1 MYLLHPFFGIFIQ
14 INNIKEVK
22 HIGSKKLLRRI
33 AKVVGWLSLGIV
45 TLALSLCLLLQVPAV
60 QTWLA
65 NKLVYQLEHSLD
77 ATIELDYIHF
87 EFWHTARIENFSLI
101 QSDKSIHLEKVELD
115 FDVFDLFA
123 STISIKEIDVHGVR
137 AVLNT
142 DPSIDKPQ
150 VKKGGQWKTV
160 LQQIN
165 LEKINLMVLMPQSD
179 QRIEVDLPLAT
190 IDLGN
195 LVLGDS
201 SIQVALIDLRTPL
214 ITHFLPARPSA
225 PNLPRDSIIDFTM
238 LTAMGVSIDN
248 LSMNNMRYVTIK
260 DQDSITVIKELSGQ
274 FSLNANKNSVQ
285 LNAKNLVASV
295 DQYPAIQA
303 EEIDITSARDSFFF
317 GMDNLRWGESA
328 FNGWLHLPLANHQYN
343 LSNGFKAPFK
353 VLLNQ
358 SYITTTEKDF
368 LLAKLNLNQTPWIDL
383 LGNDTL
389 SLDTFNATGSLSE
402 LDIKRITFTS
412 QNLLIEGR
420 ASIHGLPILTNTF
433 VSLDCKKLTAKTS
446 PWLRLAK
453 RASISLP
460 EFCDRIPTIGIKGHV
475 EGSLQDL
482 AMNASV
488 NTVFGRADIAASMA
502 WDAKNPPNYNGSL
515 ATANFNLGSLLQNQ
529 DFGNLQCNL
538 EIDGYGFQNL
548 DRELDI
554 YGSISSFDY
563 KDQTIDNIQLNG
575 HLSNEK
581 YLGQIEIFD
590 DAVQLHAQATID
602 QSGTIPTV
610 LATGNLDFLRVE
622 GFSNYDK
629 DLAISGRFNL
639 DGHSIDEER
648 GLIDLSLSDWALD
661 FDERIVALPPTRL
674 VYSQLPDERIAI
686 DIKSEFLSGFVSSDY
701 TIDDIPILVKS
712 LKDSLTVPDL
722 DGRSASWKINL
733 SDNYHL
739 LSIIN
744 PRLNVPGKLRLDG
757 SIGGIQRSLFTSW
770 STDYID
776 FEDYLV
782 EGFNGNLTLSGD
794 QYHIQS
800 ALTGVTLFDTTFFK
814 NIEVSL
820 WQNGD
825 NGQFFIQSKNGNHDS
840 LLHIAGGYLRDEF
853 NHFKGSFSAFDIH
866 LDTNVYRISQDNQ
879 WEVASN
885 EWVRLKDFTLKGPSQ
900 GKIQLEGYPYTS
912 EDESVEKQYFN
923 FGVQAIRLKAFSDLL
938 NHPIYKFDG
947 EMDFQVSIKNAF
959 QTPELEGSIDTR
971 HLLLNTQ
978 DLGRLILVSEYNANK
993 NRIDIKAGSLI
1004 REAKNYVAIRGYHGL
1019 PGHSEAYDTKISF
1032 VIDSLE
1038 VQAVEDL
1045 VPSYIRNNKGNVH
1058 GNLDLV
1064 VKDKKPNLLGYLET
1078 GKVTTTI
1085 SYLNTT
1091 YNLYNQRVDFLE
1103 DRLAIEHLE
1112 AFYMDTVRNEAV
1124 KRSLVGGG
1132 NVYHQNL
1139 KNWSLDVSLSGENI
1153 QVLNTTAA
1161 MNPDYYGQAFVTG
1174 SARFYGDAQSDI
1186 KLEVSAESTPGTELF
1201 FPYEESAYAESHGF
1215 FSFKNDN
1222 AKRLFKP
1229 KEKVRINPLD
1239 VAMDLTIDQD
1249 AVIHIVLS
1257 EEDGDVLTA
1266 RGNGDIRLE
1275 YLKEKEEA
1283 NLYGTYK
1290 IASGDYTFQL
1300 REVIDKRFYIEDGG
1314 SIQLEGS
1321 IDEALLDVSA
1331 SYRINTTPLNL
1342 IREYI
1347 DINDAAVYTEANERV
1362 PVKLLLNIS
1371 NTLAEPAIDFDID
1384 IVDYDPIL
1392 RNPIETKI
1400 NLLRNDA
1407 NNMNQQVFGLI
1418 VVNQFIPTFGDA
1430 GASSAALVSTGIN
1443 NTVSELL
1450 SNQLS
1455 GYLSGWFDELNL
1467 DLDLNI
1473 NYRAYD
1479 PTVNNGDDLNEIRR
1493 RELQIALSKRFMNDR
1508 MTINVGGNVDFGDQF
1523 SDDVNSGT
1531 NFTGDFEFNYAIT
1544 EDRRLKFKAFSNTDY
1559 DIFDQGYRTNAGL
1572 GLSFNRS
1579 FNNIN
1584 ELFGGNGKSNI
1595 KDIQDNN
1602 EVEEESNSSQELSPE
1617 EIINK
1622 P

>member
-1 MYLLHPFFGIFIQ
+1 M
-14 INNIKEVK
+14 
-22 HIGSKKLLRRI
+22 
-33 AKVVGWLSLGIV
+33 GWLSLCII
-45 TLALSLCLLLQVPAV
+45 TLAFSLCILLQVPSV

-65 NKLVYQLEHSLD
+65 KKLVHQLEHSLD
-77 ATIELDYIHF
+77 ATIEVDYIHF
-87 EFWHTARIENFSLI
+87 EFWHTARIENFSLT
-101 QSDKSIHLEKVELD
+101 QSDKSIHLENVKLD
-115 FDVFDLFA
+115 IDVFDLFS
-123 STISIKEIDVHGVR
+123 STISLKEINIDGVNV
-137 AVLNT
+137 VLNT
-142 DPSIDKPQ
+142 DPLIEKPQ
-150 VKKGGQWKTV
+150 VSKGGKWQTT
-160 LQQIN
+160 LQQVN
-165 LEKINLMVLMPQSD
+165 LENINIMVLMPQSD
-179 QRIEVDLPLAT
+179 QTIEVDLPLASV
-190 IDLGN
+190 DLGN

-201 SIQVALIDLRTPL
+201 GSPLSSIKLQSPL
-214 ITHFLPARPSA
+214 ITHRLPHNRPASSQQ
-225 PNLPRDSIIDFTM
+225 RDSTINLAM
-238 LTAMGVSIDN
+238 LHAIGISINN
-248 LSMNNMRYVTIK
+248 LSMNSLQYVTINYE
-260 DQDSITVIKELSGQ
+260 DSTTVVEELSGE
-274 FSLNANKNSVQ
+274 FSLLSNDDTFQATARNI
-285 LNAKNLVASV
+285 VARV

-303 EEIDITSARDSFFF
+303 DEIDITSTSDSFSF
-317 GMDNLRWGESA
+317 GTDNFSWGESA
-328 FNGWLHLPLANHQYN
+328 FNGYLHLPLSNHQYD
-343 LSNGFKAPFK
+343 LSNGFKAPFT

-358 SYITTTEKDF
+358 SYITSAEKDF
-368 LLAKLNLNQTPWIDL
+368 LLTKFNLDQAPWASI

-389 SLDTFNATGSLSE
+389 HLDTFNAVGSLSD
-402 LDIKRITFTS
+402 LAINRLTINS
-412 QNLLIEGR
+412 QNLLIDGQ
-420 ASIHGLPILTNTF
+420 ASVYGLPILEKTF
-433 VSLDCKKLTAKTS
+433 VSLDCKQLTAKTA
-446 PWLRLAK
+446 PWISLAQN
-453 RASISLP
+453 ASIPLP
-460 EFCDRIPTIGIKGHV
+460 EFCNRIPVVGIKGHV

-482 AMNASV
+482 GMKASV
-488 NTVFGRADIAASMA
+488 NTIFGKADIAASMA
-502 WDAKNPPNYNGSL
+502 WDAKNPPNYEGSL
-515 ATANFNLGSLLQNQ
+515 STAKFNLGSLLQNQ
-529 DFGNLQCNL
+529 DFGNIQCNL
-538 EIDGYGFQNL
+538 EVDGYGLQNL

-554 YGSISSFDY
+554 YGSISAFDY
-563 KDQTIDNIQLNG
+563 KDQIIDNIQLNG
-575 HLSNEK
+575 HLSKEK

-590 DAVQLHAQATID
+590 DAVQLHAEATID
-602 QSGTIPTV
+602 QSGTFPTI
-610 LATGNLDFLRVE
+610 LAAGNLDFFRVE
-622 GFSNYDK
+622 GFSQYK
-629 DLAISGRFNL
+629 KALAVSGRFEL
-639 DGHSIDEER
+639 DGHSIDDQR

-701 TIDDIPILVKS
+701 TITDIPILASS
-712 LKDSLTVPDL
+712 LKDSLKVPDL

-733 SDNYHL
+733 SDNYNL

-744 PRLNVPGKLRLDG
+744 PKLNVPGKLKLDG
-757 SIGGIQRSLFTSW
+757 SIGGIQSSLYTSW
-770 STDYID
+770 STDFID
-776 FEDYLV
+776 FEDYHI
-782 EGFNGNLTLSGD
+782 EGFNGNVLFSDD
-794 QYHIQS
+794 QYQIQS
-800 ALTGVTLFDTTFFK
+800 ALTGITLFDTMFFK

-820 WQNGD
+820 LQNRDDGH
-825 NGQFFIQSKNGNHDS
+825 FIVQSKNGNQDS
-840 LLHIAGGYLRDEF
+840 LLHITGGYQRDSF
-853 NHFKGSFSAFDIH
+853 NHFKGSFSAFNIH
-866 LDTNVYRISQDNQ
+866 LDNTVYRISQDNQ

-885 EWVRLKDFTLKGPSQ
+885 KWVRLKDFILNGPSQ

-947 EMDFQVSIKNAF
+947 EMDFQVAIKNAF
-959 QTPELEGSIDTR
+959 YAPEFEGSIDTR

-1019 PGHSEAYDTKISF
+1019 PGHNEAYDTKISF
-1032 VIDSLE
+1032 IIDSLE

-1132 NVYHQNL
+1132 NIYHQNL

-1186 KLEVSAESTPGTELF
+1186 TLEVSAESSPGTELF
-1201 FPYEESAYAESHGF
+1201 FPYEESAYAESHSF
-1215 FSFKNDN
+1215 FAFKNDN
-1222 AKRLFKP
+1222 KKSLFQP
-1229 KEKVRINPLD
+1229 KNKIRINPLD
-1239 VAMDLTIDQD
+1239 VAMDLTIDED

-1257 EEDGDVLTA
+1257 EEDGDILTA

-1321 IDEALLDVSA
+1321 IDEAVLDVSA

-1430 GASSAALVSTGIN
+1430 GASNAALVSTGIN

-1479 PTVNNGDDLNEIRR
+1479 PSVNNGDDLNQIRR

-1579 FNNIN
+1579 FNNIK
-1584 ELFGGNGKSNI
+1584 ELFGGNRQSRNN
-1595 KDIQDNN
+1595 DIPDYNG
-1602 EVEEESNSSQELSPE
+1602 VEEENDSSQKLSPE
-1617 EIINK
+1617 
-1622 P
+1622 

>member
-1 MYLLHPFFGIFIQ
+1 M
-14 INNIKEVK
+14 
-22 HIGSKKLLRRI
+22 
-33 AKVVGWLSLGIV
+33 GWLSLCAV
-45 TLALSLCLLLQVPAV
+45 TLAFSLCILLQVPSV

-65 NKLVYQLEHSLD
+65 NKLLHQLEHSLD
-77 ATIELDYIHF
+77 ATIEVDYIHF
-87 EFWHTARIENFSLI
+87 EFWHTARIENFSLT

-115 FDVFDLFA
+115 FDVFDLF
-123 STISIKEIDVHGVR
+123 SSIISIKEIDVHGVR

-142 DPSIDKPQ
+142 DPAIDKP
-150 VKKGGQWKTV
+150 KTTKGGQWKTI
-160 LQQIN
+160 LHKIN
-165 LEKINLMVLMPQSD
+165 LEKVSFEVLMPQSD
-179 QRIEVDLPLAT
+179 QMIEVDLPLAA

-201 SIQVALIDLRTPL
+201 SLQLSLIDLRAPL
-214 ITHFLPARPSA
+214 ITHYLPAKPSA
-225 PNLPRDSIIDFTM
+225 PNPPKDSIIDFTM
-238 LTAMGVSIDN
+238 LTAMGVSIEN
-248 LSMNNMRYVTIK
+248 LSMDRMRYVMIK
-260 DQDSITVIKELSGQ
+260 DQDSIPVIQELSGQ
-274 FSLNANKNSVQ
+274 FSLTSDENSTLVKAN
-285 LNAKNLVASV
+285 NLVATV
-295 DQYPAIQA
+295 DQYPAIQVDA
-303 EEIDITSARDSFFF
+303 IQITSTIDSFYL
-317 GMDNLRWGESA
+317 GTDNLTWGGSA

-343 LSNGFKAPFK
+343 LSNEFKAPFK
-353 VLLNQ
+353 ILLNE
-358 SYITTTEKDF
+358 SFVTPVEKD
-368 LLAKLNLNQTPWIDL
+368 LLLTTLNLQQAPWIDL

-389 SLDTFNATGSLSE
+389 HLDTFNAMGSLSA
-402 LDIKRITFTS
+402 LDVKRLTLNS
-412 QNLLIEGR
+412 QNIVIDGR
-420 ASIHGLPILTNTF
+420 ASIHGLPILANTF
-433 VSLDCKKLTAKTS
+433 ISLDCKNFTIKTS
-446 PWLRLAK
+446 PIFRLAK
-453 RASISLP
+453 RASIALP
-460 EFCDRIPTIGIKGHV
+460 EFCERIPLIGIKGHV
-475 EGSLQDL
+475 EGSLKDL

-488 NTVFGRADIAASMA
+488 STVFGQADIAARMA

-515 ATANFNLGSLLQNQ
+515 ATTNFNLGSLLQNQ
-529 DFGNLQCNL
+529 DFGNVQCNL
-538 EIDGYGFQNL
+538 DIDGYGFQNRG
-548 DRELDI
+548 RELDI
-554 YGSISSFDY
+554 YGNISAFDY

-602 QSGTIPTV
+602 QSGIIPTV
-610 LATGNLDFLRVE
+610 LATGNLDFLRLE
-622 GFSNYDK
+622 GFSQYDK
-629 DLAISGRFNL
+629 ALAVSGRFEL
-639 DGHSIDEER
+639 DGHSIDDER

-701 TIDDIPILVKS
+701 TIKDIPILASS
-712 LKDSLTVPDL
+712 LKDSLKVPDL

-733 SDNYHL
+733 SDNYNL

-744 PRLNVPGKLRLDG
+744 PKLNVPGKLKLDG

-770 STDYID
+770 STDFID
-776 FEDYLV
+776 IEDYHI
-782 EGFNGNLTLSGD
+782 EGFNGNLTLND
-794 QYHIQS
+794 NQYHIQS
-800 ALTGVTLFDTTFFK
+800 ALSGISLFDTMFFK

-820 WQNGD
+820 LQDGD
-825 NGQFFIQSKNGNHDS
+825 NGQFVVQSKNGNQDS
-840 LLHIAGGYLRDEF
+840 LLHIAGQYLRDEF

-866 LDTNVYRISQDNQ
+866 LDTNIYRISRNNH
-879 WEVASN
+879 WEIEGS
-885 EWVRLKDFTLKGPSQ
+885 EWVKLKDFTLNGPAQ

-912 EDESVEKQYFN
+912 EDESEKRQYFN

-959 QTPELEGSIDTR
+959 QTPEFEGSIDTR

-1032 VIDSLE
+1032 IIDSLE

-1064 VKDKKPNLLGYLET
+1064 VKDKKPNLLGYIET
-1078 GKVTTTI
+1078 GKVSTTI

-1091 YNLYNQRVDFLE
+1091 YNLHNQRVDFLE
-1103 DRLAIEHLE
+1103 DRLTIDHLE

-1132 NVYHQNL
+1132 NIYHQNL

-1257 EEDGDVLTA
+1257 EEDGDILTA

-1321 IDEALLDVSA
+1321 IDEAVLDVSA

-1384 IVDYDPIL
+1384 ILDYDPIL

-1430 GASSAALVSTGIN
+1430 GASNAALVSTGIN

-1479 PTVNNGDDLNEIRR
+1479 PSVNNGDDLNQIRR

-1579 FNNIN
+1579 FNNIS
-1584 ELFGGNGKSNI
+1584 ELFGGNGKSNN
-1595 KDIQDNN
+1595 KDIQENN
-1602 EVEEESNSSQELSPE
+1602 DVEEENNSSQELSPE
-1617 EIINK
+1617 EILNN

>member
-1 MYLLHPFFGIFIQ
+1 M
-14 INNIKEVK
+14 
-22 HIGSKKLLRRI
+22 
-33 AKVVGWLSLGIV
+33 GWLSLCIV
-45 TLALSLCLLLQVPAV
+45 ALLLTLCVLLQVPSV

-65 NKLVYQLEHSLD
+65 NKLVHQIEHSLD
-77 ATIELDYIHF
+77 ATIEVDYIHF
-87 EFWHTARIENFSLI
+87 EFWHTARIENFSLS
-101 QSDKSIHLEKVELD
+101 QSDKSIFLEKVELD

-123 STISIKEIDVHGVR
+123 STISIKEINVDGVR

-142 DPSIDKPQ
+142 DPSVDKPQ
-150 VKKGGQWKTV
+150 VKKGGQWKTI
-160 LQQIN
+160 LHEIN
-165 LEKINLMVLMPQSD
+165 LEKINLVVLMPQSE
-179 QRIEVDLPLAT
+179 QTIEVDLPLAA

-201 SIQVALIDLRTPL
+201 SIQISLIDLHSPL
-214 ITHFLPARPSA
+214 ITHELPDRQLAPSF
-225 PNLPRDSIIDFTM
+225 PRDSIIDFTM
-238 LTAMGVSIDN
+238 LTTMGISIEN
-248 LSMNNMRYVTIK
+248 FSMDNMRYITIK
-260 DQDSITVIKELSGQ
+260 DQDSVTVIKELSGQ
-274 FSLNANKNSVQ
+274 FSLVSNDHSLRVKAN
-285 LNAKNLVASV
+285 NLLTAV
-295 DQYPAIQA
+295 DQYPVIQA
-303 EEIDITSARDSFFF
+303 KSIEITSTSDSFYF
-317 GMDNLRWGESA
+317 GADNLRWGESA
-328 FNGWLHLPLANHQYN
+328 FNGWLHLPLAKHQYN
-343 LSNGFKAPFK
+343 LSSIFEAPFK

-358 SYITTTEKDF
+358 SYVTATEKDF
-368 LLAKLNLNQTPWIDL
+368 LLANLNLQQAPWVDL

-389 SLDTFNATGSLSE
+389 HLDTFNAVGSLSE
-402 LDIKRITFTS
+402 LDIKRLTFKS
-412 QNLLIEGR
+412 QNVVIDGR
-420 ASIHGLPILTNTF
+420 TSIHGLPVLSNTF
-433 VSLDCKKLTAKTS
+433 ISLDCKKLTVRSS
-446 PWLRLAK
+446 PLLRLAK

-460 EFCDRIPTIGIKGHV
+460 EFCERIPTIGIKGHV

-482 AMNASV
+482 AMNATV
-488 NTVFGRADIAASMA
+488 NTVFGKADVAATMA
-502 WDAKNPPNYNGSL
+502 WNAKNPPKYKGNLS
-515 ATANFNLGSLLQNQ
+515 TANFNLGSLLQNQ
-529 DFGNLQCNL
+529 DFGNFQCNL
-538 EIDGYGFQNL
+538 EVDGYGFQNL

-554 YGSISSFDY
+554 YGSMSAFDY
-563 KDQTIDNIQLNG
+563 KDQTIDNIKLNG

-602 QSGTIPTV
+602 QSGIIPTV

-622 GFSNYDK
+622 GFSQYDK
-629 DLAISGRFNL
+629 ALAVSGRFDLN
-639 DGHSIDEER
+639 GHSIDDER

-674 VYSQLPDERIAI
+674 VYSQLPDQRIAI
-686 DIKSEFLSGFVSSDY
+686 DIRSEFLSGFISSDY
-701 TIDDIPILVKS
+701 MIEDIPILVKT
-712 LKDSLTVPDL
+712 LKDSLKVPDL
-722 DGRSASWKINL
+722 DGRSASWKVNL
-733 SDNYHL
+733 SDNYNL

-744 PRLNVPGKLRLDG
+744 PKLNVPGKLKLDG
-757 SIGGIQRSLFTSW
+757 SIGGIQKSLFTSW
-770 STDYID
+770 STDYIEL
-776 FEDYLV
+776 EDYLI
-782 EGFNGNLTLSGD
+782 EGFNGNLSLSDD

-800 ALTGVTLFDTTFFK
+800 ALTGITLFDTTFFK

-820 WQNGD
+820 SQNGD
-825 NGQFFIQSKNGNHDS
+825 NGQFIIESKNGDQDS
-840 LLHIAGGYLRDEF
+840 LLHIAGAYLRDEF
-853 NHFKGSFSAFDIH
+853 NHLNGNFSVFDIH
-866 LDTNVYRISQDNQ
+866 LDTNVYRISHNNQ
-879 WEVASN
+879 WEIAGY
-885 EWVRLKDFTLKGPSQ
+885 EWLRLKDFTLKGPGQ

-912 EDESVEKQYFN
+912 EDESQEKQYFN

-938 NHPIYKFDG
+938 NHPIYQFDG

-959 QTPELEGSIDTR
+959 QTPEFEGSIDTR
-971 HLLLNTQ
+971 HLSLNTQ

-993 NRIDIKAGSLI
+993 KRIDIKAGSLI

-1019 PGHSEAYDTKISF
+1019 PGHSEAFDTKISF
-1032 VIDSLE
+1032 IIDSLE

-1103 DRLAIEHLE
+1103 DRLAIDHLE
-1112 AFYMDTVRNEAV
+1112 AFYMDTTRNETI
-1124 KRSLVGGG
+1124 KRTLTGGG
-1132 NVYHQNL
+1132 NIYHQNL
-1139 KNWSLDVSLSGENI
+1139 KNWSLDVSLSGEDI

-1161 MNPDYYGQAFVTG
+1161 MNSDYYGQAFVTG

-1186 KLEVSAESTPGTELF
+1186 TLEVSAESAPGTELF
-1201 FPYEESAYAESHGF
+1201 FPYEESAYAESHSF
-1215 FSFKNDN
+1215 FAFNNNDV
-1222 AKRLFKP
+1222 KRLFKP
-1229 KEKVRINPLD
+1229 KDKVRINPLD
-1239 VAMDLTIDQD
+1239 VAMDLIIDQD

-1257 EEDGDVLTA
+1257 EEDGDILSA

-1283 NLYGTYK
+1283 NLYGIYK

-1321 IDEALLDVSA
+1321 IDDAVLDVSA

-1400 NLLRNDA
+1400 NLLRNDP

-1430 GASSAALVSTGIN
+1430 GASNAALVSTGIN

-1479 PTVNNGDDLNEIRR
+1479 PSVNNGDDLDQIRR

-1579 FNNIN
+1579 FNNIK
-1584 ELFGGNGKSNI
+1584 ELFGGNGEKNNNEDQNNSE
-1595 KDIQDNN
+1595 IQEDNN
-1602 EVEEESNSSQELSPE
+1602 SSKELPPE
-1617 EIINK
+1617 EILNN

>member
-1 MYLLHPFFGIFIQ
+1 M
-14 INNIKEVK
+14 
-22 HIGSKKLLRRI
+22 
-33 AKVVGWLSLGIV
+33 GWLSLCAV
-45 TLALSLCLLLQVPAV
+45 TLAFSLCILLQVPSV

-65 NKLVYQLEHSLD
+65 NKLLHQLEHSLD
-77 ATIELDYIHF
+77 ATIEVDYIHF
-87 EFWHTARIENFSLI
+87 EFWHTARIENFSLT

-137 AVLNT
+137 AFLNT
-142 DPSIDKPQ
+142 DPAIDKP
-150 VKKGGQWKTV
+150 KTTKGGQWKTI
-160 LQQIN
+160 LHKIN
-165 LEKINLMVLMPQSD
+165 LEKVSFEVLMPQSD
-179 QRIEVDLPLAT
+179 QMIEVDLPLAA

-201 SIQVALIDLRTPL
+201 SLQLSLIDLRAPL
-214 ITHFLPARPSA
+214 ITHHLPAKPSA
-225 PNLPRDSIIDFTM
+225 PNPPKDSIIDFTM
-238 LTAMGVSIDN
+238 LTAMGVSIEN
-248 LSMNNMRYVTIK
+248 LSMDRMRYVMIK
-260 DQDSITVIKELSGQ
+260 DQDSIPVIQELSGQ
-274 FSLNANKNSVQ
+274 FSLTSDENSTLVKAN
-285 LNAKNLVASV
+285 NLVATV

-303 EEIDITSARDSFFF
+303 DAIQITSTIDSFYL
-317 GMDNLRWGESA
+317 GTDNLTWGGSA

-343 LSNGFKAPFK
+343 LSNEFNAPFNI
-353 VLLNQ
+353 LLNE
-358 SYITTTEKDF
+358 SFVTPVEKDF
-368 LLAKLNLNQTPWIDL
+368 LLTTLNLQQAPWIDL

-389 SLDTFNATGSLSE
+389 HLDTFNAMGSLSA
-402 LDIKRITFTS
+402 LDVKRLTLNS
-412 QNLLIEGR
+412 QNIVIDGR
-420 ASIHGLPILTNTF
+420 ASIHGLPILANTF
-433 VSLDCKKLTAKTS
+433 VSLDCKNFTIKTS
-446 PWLRLAK
+446 PIFRLAK
-453 RASISLP
+453 RASIALP
-460 EFCDRIPTIGIKGHV
+460 EFCERIPLIGIKGHV
-475 EGSLQDL
+475 EGSLKDL

-488 NTVFGRADIAASMA
+488 STVFGQADIAARMA

-515 ATANFNLGSLLQNQ
+515 ATTNFNLGSLLQNQ
-529 DFGNLQCNL
+529 DFGNVQCNL
-538 EIDGYGFQNL
+538 DIDGYGFQNRG
-548 DRELDI
+548 RELDI
-554 YGSISSFDY
+554 YGNISAFDY

-602 QSGTIPTV
+602 QSGIIPTV
-610 LATGNLDFLRVE
+610 LATGNLDFLRLE
-622 GFSNYDK
+622 GFSQYDK
-629 DLAISGRFNL
+629 ALAVSGRFEL
-639 DGHSIDEER
+639 DGHSIDDER

-701 TIDDIPILVKS
+701 TIKDIPILASS
-712 LKDSLTVPDL
+712 LKDSLKVPDL

-733 SDNYHL
+733 SDNYNL

-744 PRLNVPGKLRLDG
+744 PKLNVPGKLKLDG

-770 STDYID
+770 STDFID
-776 FEDYLV
+776 IEDYHI
-782 EGFNGNLTLSGD
+782 EGFNGNLTLND
-794 QYHIQS
+794 NQYHIQS
-800 ALTGVTLFDTTFFK
+800 ALSGISLFDTMFFK

-820 WQNGD
+820 LQDGD
-825 NGQFFIQSKNGNHDS
+825 NGQFVVQSKNGNQDS
-840 LLHIAGGYLRDEF
+840 LLHIAGQYLRDEF

-866 LDTNVYRISQDNQ
+866 LDTNIYRISRNNH
-879 WEVASN
+879 WEIAGS
-885 EWVRLKDFTLKGPSQ
+885 EWVKLKDFTLNGPGQ

-912 EDESVEKQYFN
+912 EDESEKRQYFN

-959 QTPELEGSIDTR
+959 QTPEFEGSIDTR

-1032 VIDSLE
+1032 IIDSLE

-1064 VKDKKPNLLGYLET
+1064 VKDKKPNLLGYIET
-1078 GKVTTTI
+1078 GKVSTTI

-1091 YNLYNQRVDFLE
+1091 YNLHNQRVDFLE
-1103 DRLAIEHLE
+1103 DRLAIDHLE
-1112 AFYMDTVRNEAV
+1112 AFYMDTVRSEAV

-1132 NVYHQNL
+1132 NIYHQNL

-1257 EEDGDVLTA
+1257 EEDGDILTA

-1321 IDEALLDVSA
+1321 IDEAVLDVSA

-1384 IVDYDPIL
+1384 ILDYDPIL

-1430 GASSAALVSTGIN
+1430 GASNAALVSTGIN

-1479 PTVNNGDDLNEIRR
+1479 PSVNNGDDLNQIRR

-1579 FNNIN
+1579 FNNIS
-1584 ELFGGNGKSNI
+1584 ELFGGNGKSNN
-1595 KDIQDNN
+1595 KDIQENN
-1602 EVEEESNSSQELSPE
+1602 DVEEENNSSQELSPE
-1617 EIINK
+1617 EILNN